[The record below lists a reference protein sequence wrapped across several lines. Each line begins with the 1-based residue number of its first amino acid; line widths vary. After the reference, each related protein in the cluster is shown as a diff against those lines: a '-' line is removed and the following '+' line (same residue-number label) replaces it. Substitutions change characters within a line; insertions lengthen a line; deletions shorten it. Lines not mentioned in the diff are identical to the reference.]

1 MFSIA
6 HRVVP
11 GSPGHFW
18 FLQVGINYL
27 KDQDVKTTML
37 LGLSAL
43 MDILAGAI
51 IGFELHPLDEKSLLP
66 CLSNNRVEEGFL
78 GLAVLAFQYFLVR
91 DKRNQVAQAPAAVST
106 PSPHCY
112 NDKEDYRAP
121 MAMWGVIWVK
131 GDGNIKDACEAFAWD
146 MTGSDLQ
153 VQWKEHQLAESSAQD
168 LLMIVPTVLER
179 GGVEGEILW
188 HLSEI
193 KKKLPKRGTLPLEY
207 VGVLFP
213 DIKV

>member
-1 MFSIA
+1 MLIRWDVLVRTPPEGSLSGLSSTTPERTSALNPSRFAPVPHNHLPINEVDKSPDLNMFSIA

-121 MAMWGVIWVK
+121 MAMWGVI
-131 GDGNIKDACEAFAWD
+131 
-146 MTGSDLQ
+146 
-153 VQWKEHQLAESSAQD
+153 
-168 LLMIVPTVLER
+168 
-179 GGVEGEILW
+179 
-188 HLSEI
+188 
-193 KKKLPKRGTLPLEY
+193 
-207 VGVLFP
+207 
-213 DIKV
+213 

>member
-1 MFSIA
+1 
-6 HRVVP
+6 
-11 GSPGHFW
+11 
-18 FLQVGINYL
+18 
-27 KDQDVKTTML
+27 
-37 LGLSAL
+37 
-43 MDILAGAI
+43 
-51 IGFELHPLDEKSLLP
+51 
-66 CLSNNRVEEGFL
+66 
-78 GLAVLAFQYFLVR
+78 
-91 DKRNQVAQAPAAVST
+91 
-106 PSPHCY
+106 
-112 NDKEDYRAP
+112 
-121 MAMWGVIWVK
+121 
-131 GDGNIKDACEAFAWD
+131 